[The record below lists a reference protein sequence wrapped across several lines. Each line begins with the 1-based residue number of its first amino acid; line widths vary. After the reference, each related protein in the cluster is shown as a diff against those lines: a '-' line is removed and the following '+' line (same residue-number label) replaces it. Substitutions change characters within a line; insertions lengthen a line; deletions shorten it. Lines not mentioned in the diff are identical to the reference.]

1 VVVIARS
8 AERLLPKRPQRVVD
22 SPWRAVIAF
31 GASVYLWTKRI
42 VRIGMD
48 HSLKEEGEFKY
59 IDVGDGPPLVFLH
72 GLFGALS
79 NFEGPIAY
87 FSKKYRVVMPM
98 LPLYTLP
105 MLNTNVP
112 ALADFLD
119 RFIRH
124 KGFSEINL
132 LGNSLGG
139 HVALVY
145 CTKHAALI
153 RTLILTGSSG
163 LYENAFG
170 GGFPRREDKEFLRQ
184 RIALTFHDPKHVT
197 DELVEE
203 CYVTVND
210 KAKLIRILSLAK
222 SAIRHNMAKDLPNLP
237 MPVCLIWGKQDTI
250 TPPPVAEEFHSLIP
264 HSELYWIDQCGHAA
278 MMEHPDQFNAIVD
291 GWLAKTLA

>member
-1 VVVIARS
+1 MFHPS
-8 AERLLPKRPQRVVD
+8 
-22 SPWRAVIAF
+22 F
-31 GASVYLWTKRI
+31 YLWTDTMANEEHLKR
-42 VRIGMD
+42 
-48 HSLKEEGEFKY
+48 ECEFTY
-59 IDVGDGPPLVFLH
+59 IDVGDGPPLIFLH

-79 NFEGPIAY
+79 NFEGPIAH
-87 FSKKYRVVMPM
+87 FGGKYRVLMPI
-98 LPLYTLP
+98 LPLYSLP

-124 KGFSEINL
+124 IGAEQVNL

-145 CTKHAALI
+145 CTKWASKV

-222 SAIRHNMAKDLPNLP
+222 SAIRHNMAKDLPNLM
-237 MPVCLIWGKQDTI
+237 MPVCLIWGRQDTI
-250 TPPPVAEEFHSLIP
+250 TPPHVAEEFHTLIP
-264 HSELYWIDQCGHAA
+264 QSELYWIDNCGHAA
-278 MMEHPDQFNAIVD
+278 MMEHPDTFNAVVD
-291 GWLAKTLA
+291 KWLEKTLKVEP

>member
-1 VVVIARS
+1 MQPVLR
-8 AERLLPKRPQRVVD
+8 
-22 SPWRAVIAF
+22 
-31 GASVYLWTKRI
+31 
-42 VRIGMD
+42 
-48 HSLKEEGEFKY
+48 EEGEFKY
-59 IDVGDGPPLVFLH
+59 IDVGQGPVLIFLH

-79 NFEGPIAY
+79 NFEGPIAH
-87 FSKKYRVVMPM
+87 FGQRYRVVMPM

-112 ALADFLD
+112 ALADFLH

-124 KGFSEINL
+124 KGFQEVNL

-139 HVALVY
+139 HVALIY
-145 CTKHAALI
+145 CAKHAETV
-153 RTLILTGSSG
+153 RTLTLTGSSG

-170 GGFPRREDKEFLRQ
+170 GSFPRREDKEYLRKK
-184 RIALTFHDPKHVT
+184 IALTFHDPRFAT

-203 CYVTVND
+203 CYETVND

-222 SAIRHNMAKDLPNLP
+222 SAIRHNMAKDLPHLK

-250 TPPPVAEEFHSLIP
+250 TPPEVAEEFHTLIP

-278 MMEHPDQFNAIVD
+278 MMEQPEEFNRLAD
-291 GWLAKTLA
+291 AWLSRTLELN